1 MMGNL
6 ISLESGPE
14 RNVHITIRV
23 EMLLSEIS
31 MPSGAI
37 NPREIESYEINRCK
51 EREGTRLWLWFH
63 LSNGNRVLFYST
75 CSQVDL
81 VLLLDQIDGTIGS
94 RPRVISGRAVG

>member
-14 RNVHITIRV
+14 RNVQITIRA
-23 EMLLSEIS
+23 ELISSEIS

-37 NPREIESYEINRCK
+37 NPREIESYEIKQCK
-51 EREGTRLWLWFH
+51 EQEGTRSSLWVH

-75 CSQVDL
+75 CSQLDL
-81 VLLLDQIDGTIGS
+81 VLLLDQIDATIGS
-94 RPRVISGRAVG
+94 RPRVISS